1 MPARLL
7 TAPERT
13 GRTFGIALRVLGVI
27 ALIQM
32 ILILWAMLIRFDG
45 RPRLAPSATSRVA
58 TLPAPLP
65 PPIAI
70 PEPVAPSEPTSPTTG
85 ETASTASVTP
95 EILPEPA
102 SIPAPRPNR
111 NQEIHPAHRVPD
123 PEAKGMVDLGLQ
135 LREEG
140 DINGALSELKKA
152 DARVPQHPKI
162 LAELATT
169 YSQFGQTEKATSY
182 WERVHQMGSAN
193 AGAYWDLADMA
204 LKGHSL
210 DDASNTDTELKISR
224 HIARGLES
232 GDGQKVI
239 LRIHTEAL
247 NEAKPDGE
255 QMYLYVFFYDLA
267 EFPGG
272 SRYEETVAKMTQRL
286 ITPPYDWKEGEE
298 EVIEV
303 EYFLKEL
310 TKDQEAALG
319 KRQYF
324 GYVVELYYRD
334 VLQDVVA
341 SPRKLLR
348 SGEQPA
354 ENIPYQGSS
363 LFPQ

>member
-1 MPARLL
+1 MPAKLL

-45 RPRLAPSATSRVA
+45 RPRIAPSATSRVA
-58 TLPAPLP
+58 ALPASLP
-65 PPIAI
+65 PPVAI
-70 PEPVAPSEPTSPTTG
+70 PER
-85 ETASTASVTP
+85 VTP
-95 EILPEPA
+95 SVVSESPGESSGSVAAPPEVIVDPV
-102 SIPAPRPNR
+102 SIPAPRR
-111 NQEIHPAHRVPD
+111 DSKQEIHPAHRVPD
-123 PEAKGMVDLGLQ
+123 PEAKGLVDRGLQ

-140 DINGALSELKKA
+140 DINGALAELKKA

-169 YSQFGQTEKATSY
+169 YSQFGQTEKATGY
-182 WERVHQMGSAN
+182 WERVHLMGSAA

-210 DDASNTDTELKISR
+210 DDASNVNTELKISR
-224 HIARGLES
+224 HVARGLES

-247 NEAKPDGE
+247 TDSRLDGQ

-286 ITPPYDWKEGEE
+286 ITSPYDWNNGEE

-303 EYFLKEL
+303 EYFLKKL

-348 SGEQPA
+348 SGEQPTDG
-354 ENIPYQGSS
+354 IPYQGSS

>member
-1 MPARLL
+1 MPAKLL

-32 ILILWAMLIRFDG
+32 IVVLWAMLIRFDG
-45 RPRLAPSATSRVA
+45 RPRLAPSSTTLVA
-58 TLPAPLP
+58 AIPAPTLPPIPVPEPAVSSEVPAIPQETLP
-65 PPIAI
+65 PTGEPPEIV
-70 PEPVAPSEPTSPTTG
+70 PEPV
-85 ETASTASVTP
+85 SVP
-95 EILPEPA
+95 G
-102 SIPAPRPNR
+102 PRPNR
-111 NQEIHPAHRVPD
+111 KQEIHPAHRVPD
-123 PEAKGMVDLGLQ
+123 PEAKGLVDRGLQ

-140 DINGALSELKKA
+140 DINGALAELKKA
-152 DARVPQHPKI
+152 DARVPRHPKI

-169 YSQFGQTEKATSY
+169 YSQFGQVDKATSY
-182 WERVHQMGSAN
+182 WERVHHMGSTA

-210 DDASNTDTELKISR
+210 EDASNVDTQLKISR
-224 HIARGLES
+224 HVARGLES

-247 NEAKPDGE
+247 TQSKLDGE

-267 EFPGG
+267 EFPSG

-286 ITPPYDWKEGEE
+286 ITSPYDWKDGDE

-303 EYFLKEL
+303 EYFLKTL

-348 SGEQPA
+348 SGEQPPDQ
-354 ENIPYQGSS
+354 IPYQGSS